1 MSRTRGLSVSDL
13 LRLAGDNFRSAGI
26 EQPRREARLLMQHVL
41 DWSAAELI
49 AGENDVPQEGDVA
62 EFAALCARRRTGEP
76 LAHLT
81 GSVHFCG
88 LTLNCDSR
96 ALIPRPDSETL
107 VEAALARLPGG
118 LAKPKVADLG
128 TGSGALILAI
138 LHNHPRSRGFGLD
151 LSGEALELARE
162 NARITGLWRRVR
174 WEQGPWESPSWEDAD
189 MVISNPPYIPRGD
202 LAGLAREVRGF
213 EPHLALDGGLDGL
226 DAYRAIM
233 PLARM
238 RMKRGVWLVLEIGHD
253 QGASVPELAEAIGF
267 AEVSLLR
274 DWGGRD
280 RVVLARQP

>member
-13 LRLAGDNFRSAGI
+13 LRLAGDNFRTSGI

-49 AGENDVPQEGDVA
+49 AGEHDVPEEGDVA

-81 GSVHFCG
+81 GRVTFAG

-96 ALIPRPDSETL
+96 ALIPRPDSEVL

-118 LAKPKVADLG
+118 LARPKVCDLG
-128 TGSGALILAI
+128 TGSGALILAV
-138 LHNHPRSRGFGLD
+138 LHGHSRARGFGLD

-174 WEQGPWESPSWEDAD
+174 WEQGGWESPSWADAD
-189 MVISNPPYIPRGD
+189 MVISNPPYIARGE
-202 LAGLAREVRGF
+202 LAGLEREVRGF

-226 DAYRAIM
+226 LAYRAIL
-233 PLARM
+233 PLARA
-238 RMKRGVWLVLEIGHD
+238 RLKGGVWVLLEIGHD
-253 QGASVPELAEAIGF
+253 QGESVPELAEAMGF
-267 AEVSLLR
+267 AEVSVLR